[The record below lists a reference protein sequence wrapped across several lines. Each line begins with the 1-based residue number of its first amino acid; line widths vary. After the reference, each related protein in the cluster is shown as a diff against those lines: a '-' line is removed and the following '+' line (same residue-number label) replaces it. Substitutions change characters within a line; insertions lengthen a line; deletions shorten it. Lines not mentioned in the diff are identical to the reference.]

1 MKTACLVTLAS
12 WENEILKFKVF
23 SSPFQNPFINLAL
36 EDHFL
41 RGGADLPLLFF
52 YVNRPS
58 VVLGRFQNPWLE
70 TNLSYLVQ
78 NDIWLVRRQSGGGCV
93 YHDEGN
99 LNFSFIVPEGMI
111 DRKKHAE
118 ILKDAFSRAGIELQI
133 SPRNDLWLQ
142 DKAGEWKKIS
152 GSAYKQ
158 TKNAS
163 FHHGTFLVSS
173 DLNKLEESLK
183 HTLVPKT
190 TKSIASVRSK
200 VISLH
205 ERHPG
210 VEIPDVI
217 ELVANSLGTIVY
229 ELDGTLLSLPEVQAS
244 FHELSNW
251 EWLWGETPL
260 FEIETKEGILN
271 VRKGIIEETKERFT
285 PESMKGLLSE
295 ELIQKMFPDFS
306 EQRRSSSQIL

>member
-1 MKTACLVTLAS
+1 MM
-12 WENEILKFKVF
+12 KVF
-23 SSPFQNPFINLAL
+23 TSPFNNPFINLAL

-70 TNLSYLVQ
+70 TNLSYLVE

-93 YHDEGN
+93 FHDHGN

-118 ILKDAFSRAGIELQI
+118 LLKAAFAQADIELMI
-133 SPRNDLWLQ
+133 SPRNDLWLKSQ
-142 DKAGEWKKIS
+142 EGEWKKIS

-158 TKNAS
+158 TKTAS

-173 DLNKLEESLK
+173 DLARLEESLK
-183 HTLVPKT
+183 HTIIPT
-190 TKSIASVRSK
+190 QTKSIASVRSR
-200 VISLH
+200 VITLN

-210 VEIPDVI
+210 VEIKDVI
-217 ELVANSLGTIVY
+217 ELVAHHFKTIPFEIDGTI
-229 ELDGTLLSLPEVQAS
+229 LSLPEVQES
-244 FHELSNW
+244 FRHLNSW

-260 FEIETKEGILN
+260 FETHGVT
-271 VRKGIIEETKERFT
+271 VRKGIIEASGEKFTTET
-285 PESMKGLLSE
+285 MKSIFNAT
-295 ELIQKMFPDFS
+295 ELQRMFPDFS
-306 EQRRSSSQIL
+306 EQHKLSSQIL

>member
-1 MKTACLVTLAS
+1 M
-12 WENEILKFKVF
+12 FKVLT
-23 SSPFQNPFINLAL
+23 SPFQNPFINLAL

-41 RGGADLPLLFF
+41 RGGADLPVLFF

-70 TNLSYLVQ
+70 TNLPYLVEK
-78 NDIWLVRRQSGGGCV
+78 DIWLVRRQSGGGCV
-93 YHDEGN
+93 FHDEGN

-118 ILKDAFSRAGIELQI
+118 ILQAAFAKAGIELQI

-142 DKAGEWKKIS
+142 SAEGDWRKIS

-158 TKNAS
+158 TKFAS

-173 DLNKLEESLK
+173 DLAKLEESLK
-183 HTLVPKT
+183 HTVVPKT

-200 VISLH
+200 VISLQ

-210 VEIPDVI
+210 VEIQDVI
-217 ELVANSLGTIVY
+217 ELVAHELKTIPF
-229 ELDGTLLSLPEVQAS
+229 EIDGTLLSMPEVQES
-244 FHELSNW
+244 FNNLTSW
-251 EWLWGETPL
+251 EWLWGETPV
-260 FEIETKEGILN
+260 FELETLKGSLSI
-271 VRKGIIEETKERFT
+271 RKGILEESGIKFEKSQMADF
-285 PESMKGLLSE
+285 LSSD
-295 ELIQKMFPDFS
+295 ELAKMFPDFS

>member
-1 MKTACLVTLAS
+1 MKVLVS
-12 WENEILKFKVF
+12 RFK
-23 SSPFQNPFINLAL
+23 NPFINLAL

-41 RGGADLPLLFF
+41 RGGANLPVLFF

-70 TNLSYLVQ
+70 TNLSYLVK

-93 YHDEGN
+93 FHDDGN

-118 ILKDAFSRAGIELQI
+118 FLREAFLGAGIELQI

-142 DKAGEWKKIS
+142 DRTGEWKKVS

-158 TKNAS
+158 TKFAS
-163 FHHGTFLVSS
+163 FHHGTFLVKS
-173 DLNKLEESLK
+173 DLQKLEESLK
-183 HTLVPKT
+183 HTFIPKE
-190 TKSIASVRSK
+190 TKSIPSVRSR
-200 VISLH
+200 VITLN

-210 VEIPDVI
+210 IEIKDVI
-217 ELVANSLGTIVY
+217 ELVAHYFKTIPF
-229 ELDGTLLSLPEVQAS
+229 EIEGTLLSRPEVQES
-244 FHELSNW
+244 FQSLRSW

-260 FEIETKEGILN
+260 FQLN
-271 VRKGIIEETKERFT
+271 DFEVRKGIIETSGEKFEKGT
-285 PESMKGLLSE
+285 MKGRVSPE
-295 ELIQKMFPDFS
+295 ELEKLFPDFS
-306 EQRRSSSQIL
+306 EQHRLSNQIW

>member
-1 MKTACLVTLAS
+1 MM
-12 WENEILKFKVF
+12 KVF
-23 SSPFQNPFINLAL
+23 TSPFNNPFINLAL

-41 RGGADLPLLFF
+41 RGGAELPVLFF

-70 TNLSYLVQ
+70 TNLSYLVE

-93 YHDEGN
+93 FHDHGN

-118 ILKDAFSRAGIELQI
+118 LLQTAFSQAGIELQI

-142 DKAGEWKKIS
+142 DHSGEWKKVS

-158 TKNAS
+158 TRHAS

-183 HTLVPKT
+183 HTLIPSE

-200 VISLH
+200 VISLN
-205 ERHPG
+205 ERYPG
-210 VEIPDVI
+210 VEIKDVI
-217 ELVANSLGTIVY
+217 DLVAHELKTIPF
-229 ELDGTLLSLPEVQAS
+229 ELDGSLLSLSEVQES
-244 FHELSNW
+244 FRNLTSW

-260 FEIETKEGILN
+260 FQTNNLS
-271 VRKGIIEETKERFT
+271 VRKGIIEHSGEKFTKETAKELFT
-285 PESMKGLLSE
+285 SE
-295 ELIQKMFPDFS
+295 ELLKMFPDFS
-306 EQRRSSSQIL
+306 EQRRLSSQIL